1 VVTRRLLPVPKL
13 WFVFSVKMN
22 FSESSSFFSVV
33 DWRGILNSPVR
44 MESEIMVFEKG
55 KDGVSLFGG
64 AMF

>member
-1 VVTRRLLPVPKL
+1 
-13 WFVFSVKMN
+13 
-22 FSESSSFFSVV
+22 
-33 DWRGILNSPVR
+33 LNSPVR